1 MAVAIEINK
10 VYSFDTIA
18 PSILGASFKNAKV
31 VSILSYSDAIKQQNV
46 NNTFTTLSNMF
57 PAAFAGTSIESSI
70 FYKMTLP
77 SGREII
83 LASQYINYLTLEL
96 AVSKSIRID
105 ISDISNTDVD
115 VLKQLLI
122 ERGYCNAVFT
132 EL

>member
-46 NNTFTTLSNMF
+46 NNTFITLSNMF

-77 SGREII
+77 SGQEII
-83 LASQYINYLTLEL
+83 LAGQYINYFTLEL

-105 ISDISNTDVD
+105 IFDISNTDVD